1 MLLNHSVM
9 SNCLRPHDLQH
20 ARYPSPSPF
29 PRACS
34 ISCPLSWWC
43 HPTISSS
50 IAPFFSCLQ
59 SFPASGS
66 FVMNQLY
73 SSGAQSIWASASA
86 SVLPRTIQDWF
97 PLGLT
102 GLILLSKGFSRVSP
116 NTTVQNPQFFITQPS
131 LWSDSHI
138 HTWLLKKSIAL
149 TIWTFVSN
157 VINLLFNRLSMFV
170 IAFLPRSKCLLIS
183 WLQSPSAVIL
193 GPKKIKSVTVSII
206 SPSIFDR

>member
-1 MLLNHSVM
+1 
-9 SNCLRPHDLQH
+9 
-20 ARYPSPSPF
+20 
-29 PRACS
+29 
-34 ISCPLSWWC
+34 
-43 HPTISSS
+43 
-50 IAPFFSCLQ
+50 
-59 SFPASGS
+59 
-66 FVMNQLY
+66 MNQLY
-73 SSGAQSIWASASA
+73 SSGAQSIGASASA
-86 SVLPRTIQDWF
+86 SVLPMSIQDWF

-157 VINLLFNRLSMFV
+157 VINLPFNRLSMFV

-193 GPKKIKSVTVSII
+193 GPKKIKSVTVTII
-206 SPSIFDR
+206 SPSIFDI